1 MQVMRRKDKE
11 IRNETTIMEIV
22 SNSLIC
28 RLGIFDD
35 EYPYIVPLNY
45 GYYNNALYFH
55 CASEGKKIE
64 LLRKNNKVCFEIE
77 QSSEIIKDPVSCNW
91 TMKYCSVI
99 GYGIIEI
106 VSDHE
111 SKKQGLDI
119 IMRHYGKNDNAYK
132 QKVIEEMLILKLNI
146 ISLQAKKSV

>member
-1 MQVMRRKDKE
+1 MRKKEKE
-11 IRNETTIMEIV
+11 IKDEKTIREIL

-35 EYPYIVPLNY
+35 DYPYIVPLNF
-45 GYYNNALYFH
+45 GYHNNALYFH
-55 CASEGKKIE
+55 CAGEGKKID
-64 LLRKNNKVCFEIE
+64 LLRKNNNVCFEIE

-99 GYGIIEI
+99 GYGTIDII
-106 VSDHE
+106 SDHE

-119 IMRHYGKNDNAYK
+119 IMRHHGCNDNAYK
-132 QKVIEEMLILKLNI
+132 QKVVEEMLILKLNI
-146 ISLQAKKSV
+146 TSVQAKKSD

>member
-1 MQVMRRKDKE
+1 
-11 IRNETTIMEIV
+11 MEIV

>member
-1 MQVMRRKDKE
+1 MRKKNKE
-11 IRNETTIMEIV
+11 IKDEKSIREII

-35 EYPYIVPLNY
+35 DYPYIVPMNY
-45 GYYNNALYFH
+45 GYHNNALYFH
-55 CASEGKKIE
+55 CAGEGKKIE
-64 LLRKNNKVCFEIE
+64 LLRRNNKVCFEIE

-106 VSDHE
+106 LSDHE
-111 SKKQGLDI
+111 SKKEGLDI
-119 IMRHYGKNDNAYK
+119 IMRHYGKNDNTYK
-132 QKVIEEMLILKLNI
+132 QKVIEEMLILKLSI
-146 ISLQAKKSV
+146 TSLRAKKSV